1 MMKKL
6 EFAENIIILGE
17 NHGFL
22 GVAVPGGFGW
32 VSDRVKCVRGVFA
45 GKS

>member
-1 MMKKL
+1 MMKNLK
-6 EFAENIIILGE
+6 FIENIIILGE

-32 VSDRVKCVRGVFA
+32 VSDRVKSVRDVFA